1 MASDCKQSR
10 LSIDHIL
17 AQFLSRVGMQTL
29 RTGFGVKGWDAC
41 QCFVQERDLKLCETV
56 YSWKHVRFMIHCFQC
71 LLHRI
76 CDKRVAEREGKP

>member
-29 RTGFGVKGWDAC
+29 RTGFGVKGWDTAC
-41 QCFVQERDLKLCETV
+41 QCFVQESDLKMCETV
-56 YSWKHVRFMIHCFQC
+56 FMETCQIHDS
-71 LLHRI
+71 LLS
-76 CDKRVAEREGKP
+76 VFTT